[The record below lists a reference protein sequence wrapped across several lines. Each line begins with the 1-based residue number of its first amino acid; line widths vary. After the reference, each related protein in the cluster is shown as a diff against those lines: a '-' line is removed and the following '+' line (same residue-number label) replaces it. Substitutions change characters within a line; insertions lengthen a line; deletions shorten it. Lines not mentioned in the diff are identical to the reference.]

1 MLSSTHA
8 SRSLFG
14 AVLYLALTSLLLLF
28 TLTIVPTVRAT
39 DEKINLQR
47 YFPLVADDQLL
58 NNDKRFLQIM
68 QGGGGVSS
76 NVGGLNSAS
85 ISSTD
90 TSLWPDKPKI
100 NVQQEINKLN
110 ITYVYQSSWPKM
122 DVKLGSVTA
131 VSFDKDGHIVLFHRC
146 DRIWDQNTFTLGN
159 VFRQRNKGPIRDS
172 TVLALDRE
180 TGNLAYDWGKNLF
193 YMPHGLTIDHED
205 NVWITDVALHQVFKF
220 GPRGSDDKPLM
231 KLGTAFTP
239 GSNKST
245 FCKPTSVAVLEN
257 GDFFVADGYCN
268 ARILKYSKDGQ
279 RILSWGQNTFSGTS
293 FDVAPQNFFAI
304 PHALTL
310 VPEQEL
316 VCTADRE
323 NGRIQ
328 CFFWSNGTFHSQY
341 HSQLIGDRLFSM
353 DYTPAQGG
361 QFVVVNGP
369 TAEIGVKTEQYNE
382 VRGYIMDFKTT
393 KVIGKFGP
401 NDLTFSNPHDVAVT
415 MDGNEIYVA
424 ELNPTKIHKFLHK
437 SLVKTVSL
445 SAAKPKANIEV
456 DDKTQ
461 GVNLTVAAGLTAD
474 GRIGVMTD
482 NVAAEHHKPG
492 ATAILVATLMLLF
505 AFLTFAMALL
515 IARRRRRGCMPFG
528 NNNRR
533 HAWDFP
539 AKPDGFKLGGLLL
552 ERNKRSGFEKLDQ
565 NDSDEDESETQT
577 NGLSSAQFA

>member
-1 MLSSTHA
+1 MLSLTQA
-8 SRSLFG
+8 SRPLIG
-14 AVLYLALTSLLLLF
+14 ALYLALLF
-28 TLTIVPTVRAT
+28 TLTNVPQVKAT

-47 YFPLVADDQLL
+47 YYPLINEDQLL
-58 NNDKRFLQIM
+58 NNDKRFQQIM
-68 QGGGGVSS
+68 QGAGGSS
-76 NVGGLNSAS
+76 NVNSAS
-85 ISSTD
+85 ISATD
-90 TSLWPDKPKI
+90 TSMWPDKPKI

-110 ITYVYQSSWPKM
+110 ITYVYQPSWPKM

-131 VSFDKDGHIVLFHRC
+131 VSFDKDGNVVMFHRC
-146 DRIWDQNTFTLGN
+146 DRIWDQNTFSLGN

-172 TVLALDRE
+172 TVLALDRN
-180 TGNLAYDWGKNLF
+180 TGSLVYDWGKNLF

-205 NVWITDVALHQVFKF
+205 NVWVTDVALHQVFKF

-231 KLGTAFTP
+231 KLGIAFTP
-239 GSNKST
+239 GSNKTT

-268 ARILKYSKDGQ
+268 ARILKFSKDGQ
-279 RILSWGQNTFSGTS
+279 RILSWGQNTFSGKS
-293 FDVAPQNFFAI
+293 FDVAPENYFAI

-310 VPEQEL
+310 IPEQEL

-361 QFVVVNGP
+361 QFIVVNGP
-369 TAEIGVKTEQYNE
+369 TADVGVKTEQYNE
-382 VRGYIMDFKTT
+382 VRGYVMDFKTK
-393 KVIGKFGP
+393 KVLGKFGP
-401 NDLTFSNPHDVAVT
+401 NGRQFSNPHDVAVT

-424 ELNPTKIHKFLHK
+424 ELNPTRIHKFLHK
-437 SLVKTVSL
+437 SLVKSIPL
-445 SAAKPKANIEV
+445 SAAKPKANIEGGDV
-456 DDKTQ
+456 NKQKGT
-461 GVNLTVAAGLTAD
+461 NLTVAAGLLTAD
-474 GRIGVMTD
+474 GSGGIATMLD
-482 NVAAEHHKPG
+482 EDAASAGHHKPG

-505 AFLTFAMALL
+505 ACLTFAMALL

-528 NNNRR
+528 GNNRR

-577 NGLSSAQFA
+577 NSLSSAQFA